1 VDSVKRT
8 KLIASSAS
16 SLLWVAVGILACY
29 GATRLGLGNVTEPGP
44 GFIFFWS
51 GLILVILSFI
61 ALADSVRAS
70 EDTVPGEMGEMNWA
84 KIALVLLSLLSYAF
98 FLERL
103 GFVLTT
109 FALLSFLLGCSE
121 RTNWARALEVASAT
135 ALVCYAI
142 FELWLKI
149 RLPKG
154 ILGF

>member
-8 KLIASSAS
+8 KPIAAGAGAFF
-16 SLLWVAVGILACY
+16 WVAVGLLSCY
-29 GATRLGLGNVTEPGP
+29 GASRLGIGSVAEPGA

-51 GLILVILSFI
+51 GLVLMILSLI
-61 ALADSVRAS
+61 VLTDSVRS
-70 EDTVPGEMGEMNWA
+70 SGETVRRISKMNWP
-84 KIALVLLSLLSYAF
+84 KITLVLFSLLLYAF

-109 FALLSFLLGCSE
+109 FVLMSFLLGCIEGTGWFRS
-121 RTNWARALEVASAT
+121 LGVASAA
-135 ALVCYAI
+135 ALTSYAM

-154 ILGF
+154 IFGF